1 MQLNCFL
8 FARTSGRL
16 HAPPRRGLTGR
27 VYPRLISASAGRG
40 NPQKSRGKNS
50 SEEAAGARLR
60 ASRLAPQNR
69 ACVGFLP
76 SRKPTRKTGLPQQ
89 HWRRRAGP
97 CHTQTLAYLR
107 MRRMQA
113 RIWCFSRT
121 LTIVIFVGLGAIS
134 LLGGIP

>member
-1 MQLNCFL
+1 M
-8 FARTSGRL
+8 A
-16 HAPPRRGLTGR
+16 APKQP
-27 VYPRLISASAGRG
+27 
-40 NPQKSRGKNS
+40 
-50 SEEAAGARLR
+50 
-60 ASRLAPQNR
+60 
-69 ACVGFLP
+69 
-76 SRKPTRKTGLPQQ
+76 
-89 HWRRRAGP
+89 GP

>member
-1 MQLNCFL
+1 MGGI
-8 FARTSGRL
+8 RREGR
-16 HAPPRRGLTGR
+16 
-27 VYPRLISASAGRG
+27 
-40 NPQKSRGKNS
+40 
-50 SEEAAGARLR
+50 
-60 ASRLAPQNR
+60 
-69 ACVGFLP
+69 
-76 SRKPTRKTGLPQQ
+76 
-89 HWRRRAGP
+89 RRRAALASVLYSGP